1 MKKIIS
7 FVLVAATCAVLFAEL
22 KIGGSVVGKFDL
34 YKFQMMR
41 VNDRNNDNV
50 QTSVFNGFDF
60 GDTNF
65 FAEYSTPFGG
75 ARFALNPD
83 NVFAAFQG
91 FGSETLG
98 PFDGTY
104 AWLNFGENAKYG
116 GVKVGIFGEAQASK
130 FNDVVDKWSFGPILA
145 DPDNG
150 DKLKEIDLLRN
161 VIVYANAGPVKIEL
175 MPIGF
180 NKDYSLIHLFASE
193 KYPVGGSFETTVTDP
208 STDKDTIDAMFGARV
223 SVPILDYA
231 KLTAIYKFGYN
242 FLGYDRDNG
251 NNTESS
257 SNYNTENY
265 NHHYGIIAETEFV
278 KGLGLALGYSG
289 YLKTQIL
296 SWNDEKVNLVYNKY
310 HSVELRAR
318 YAGVPR
324 LVLET
329 HNNFSFGM
337 DVGKKFT
344 GTTKTDG
351 NRPDFFAS
359 WNALSASY
367 KITEKMS
374 VKGEFISKYEQST
387 KDADNA
393 DVSAEISFAPYFKY
407 AFMPNLFAEIGVK
420 FLYENRR
427 SVDAGIAK
435 QAKDRYTLSLPVT
448 VSVSF

>member
-7 FVLVAATCAVLFAEL
+7 FILVAATCAALFAEL
-22 KIGGSVVGKFDL
+22 KIGGSVVAKFDL
-34 YKFQMMR
+34 YRFQMMR
-41 VNDRNNDNV
+41 VDGRDNDNV
-50 QTSVFNGFDF
+50 KNSAFNGFNF

-65 FAEYSTPFGG
+65 FVEYSTVFGG

-83 NVFAAFQG
+83 DVLAAFQG

-116 GVKVGIFGEAQASK
+116 GAKVGIFGEAHANK
-130 FNDVVDKWSFGPILA
+130 FNDIVDDWSFGPILA
-145 DPDNG
+145 EPDNG

-180 NKDYSLIHLFASE
+180 NKDYSLIHLFTSE
-193 KYPVGGSFETTVTDP
+193 KYPVGGSFETTVTNP
-208 STDKDTIDAMFGARV
+208 STDKDTIDAMFGVRV
-223 SVPILDYA
+223 SAPILDYA
-231 KLTAIYKFGYN
+231 NLTAIYKFGYD

-251 NNTESS
+251 AGVESS

-289 YLKTQIL
+289 YLKTQSL
-296 SWNDEKVNLVYNKY
+296 SWNSEKVTLVYNKY
-310 HSVELRAR
+310 HSVELRVR
-318 YAGVPR
+318 YAGVPG

-344 GTTKTDG
+344 GTTKVDG
-351 NRPDFFAS
+351 KRPDFFAA
-359 WNALSASY
+359 WNALAASY
-367 KITEKMS
+367 QITEKMS
-374 VKGEFISKYEQST
+374 VKGEFISKYEQSK
-387 KDADNA
+387 KDADNIGTSLA
-393 DVSAEISFAPYFKY
+393 ISFAPYFKY

-420 FLYENRR
+420 FLYEKRR
-427 SVDAGIAK
+427 GVDAGVK
-435 QAKDRYTLSLPVT
+435 EQGKDRYTLSLPVK